1 MSKAGQPTTPRP
13 GSTLLRM
20 LPGLLVTVVAVAAL
34 LLFVDL
40 GEVQRS
46 FSGRDFSTIPFVII
60 LFLGTVTARAMAW
73 RTSLIE
79 QASFKDCF
87 FVLNQGYLLN
97 NVLPFRLGELGRA
110 FLLGERIG
118 LRFWRV
124 LPTIVLERVFDLGF
138 AAILLFSSLP
148 DVIGA
153 ESASLSGIVAVI
165 FVTVVFLTL
174 FLMAT
179 RPELALNMVGALLR
193 PWPKLQ
199 AWLREQLGHFLEG
212 LSSLKQPARFLRIA
226 FWMLLTWLFNLAWYF
241 ALMRIFFDEATW
253 LWAAF
258 SIAVASVG
266 VALPST
272 PSYIGVLEVA
282 LVGSISLLGGDE
294 NDALAYALVAHVIYF
309 VITGILGIIGFWQQ
323 GSSLGAIYKQL
334 LTRSPAKQNHG

>member
-1 MSKAGQPTTPRP
+1 MSKAQPTPPRP
-13 GSTLLRM
+13 GSMLLRM
-20 LPGLLVTVVAVAAL
+20 LPGLLITVVAVAVL

-46 FSGRDFSTIPFVII
+46 FSDRDFSTIPLVIL
-60 LFLGTVTARAMAW
+60 LFLGTVTARALAW

-110 FLLGERIG
+110 FLLGERVG

-138 AAILLFSSLP
+138 AAILLFASLP
-148 DVIGA
+148 SVIGA

-165 FVTVVFLTL
+165 LVTIVFLLL
-174 FLMAT
+174 FFMAT
-179 RPELALNMVGALLR
+179 RPQWALNLASALTR

-199 AWLREQLGHFLEG
+199 NWVREQLAHFLEG
-212 LSSLKQPARFLRIA
+212 LSSIKQPFRFLRIA
-226 FWMLLTWLFNLAWYF
+226 FWMLLTWIFNFAWYF
-241 ALMRIFFDEATW
+241 ALMRIFFNEATW
-253 LWAAF
+253 DWAAF

-282 LVGSISLLGGDE
+282 LVGSIRLLGGNE

-309 VITGILGIIGFWQQ
+309 VMTGILGIVGFWQQ
-323 GSSLGAIYKQL
+323 GSSLGEIYNQL
-334 LTRSPAKQNHG
+334 LSRSPAK

>member
-1 MSKAGQPTTPRP
+1 M
-13 GSTLLRM
+13 LLRM

-34 LLFVDL
+34 LLVVDL
-40 GEVQRS
+40 DQLQRA
-46 FSGRDFSTIPFVII
+46 FSGRDFSSIPLVVI
-60 LFLGTVTARAMAW
+60 LFLGTVAARAKAW

-110 FLLGERIG
+110 FLLGERVG

-138 AAILLFSSLP
+138 AAILLFASLP
-148 DVIGA
+148 YVIGA

-165 FVTVVFLTL
+165 LVTIVFLLL
-174 FLMAT
+174 FFMAT
-179 RPELALNMVGALLR
+179 RPQWALNLASVLTR
-193 PWPKLQ
+193 PWPNLQ
-199 AWLREQLGHFLEG
+199 TWLGEQLTHFLEG
-212 LSSLKQPARFLRIA
+212 LSSIKQPFRFLRIA
-226 FWMLLTWLFNLAWYF
+226 FWMLLTWIFNLAWYY
-241 ALMRIFFDEATW
+241 ALMRIFFPEATW

-282 LVGSISLLGGDE
+282 LVGSLSLLGANE
-294 NDALAYALVAHVIYF
+294 NVALAYALVAHVIYF

-334 LTRSPAKQNHG
+334 LTRSPAK

>member
-1 MSKAGQPTTPRP
+1 MSKTPQPPFPP
-13 GSTLLRM
+13 GVTLVRM

-34 LLFVDL
+34 LLVVDL
-40 GEVQRS
+40 QELRQA
-46 FSGRDFSTIPFVII
+46 FSERDFLTLPIVVV
-60 LFLGTVTARAMAW
+60 LFLGTVASRAMAW
-73 RTSLIE
+73 RTSLLE
-79 QASFKDCF
+79 QTSFKDSF

-97 NVLPFRLGELGRA
+97 NILPFRLGELGRA

-138 AAILLFSSLP
+138 AAALLFTSLP
-148 DVIGA
+148 YVIGA
-153 ESASLSGIVAVI
+153 ESANSGGVI
-165 FVTVVFLTL
+165 ALLFVLVVFLLL
-174 FLMAT
+174 FSMAS
-179 RPELALNMVGALLR
+179 RPQWALKLVSALTR

-199 AWLREQLGHFLEG
+199 TWLRELLDQFLQG
-212 LSSLKQPARFLRIA
+212 LSPLRQPPRFLRIA
-226 FWMLLTWLFNLAWYF
+226 FWMLLTWLFNLAWYYV
-241 ALMRIFFDEATW
+241 LMRIFFNQATW

-282 LVGSISLLGGDE
+282 LVGSLSLLGANE
-294 NDALAYALVAHVIYF
+294 NVALAYALVAHVIYF

-334 LTRSPAKQNHG
+334 LTRSPAK